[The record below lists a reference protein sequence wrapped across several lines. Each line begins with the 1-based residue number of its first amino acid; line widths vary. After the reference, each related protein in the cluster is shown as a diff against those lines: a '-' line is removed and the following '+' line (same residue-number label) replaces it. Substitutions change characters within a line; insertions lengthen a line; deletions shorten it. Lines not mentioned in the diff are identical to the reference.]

1 MFMKKNTKIIILV
14 GVILLVIVSVVGVT
28 YAFLSTGG
36 TQEQANTFNSGCL
49 SIRLTNE
56 STSIN
61 LTNTFPITDIEGL
74 NTTSYDFTIENT
86 CSTATNY
93 QINLESLN
101 PVSNTLDADY
111 IKVSLSSDTVGNV
124 ISTLS
129 DNNTTTS
136 YIDGSYISHNLY
148 TGSIAGNTTKTYHLR
163 LWIDYDATVA
173 QAANKTYESKIN
185 VIANPDIEVVDTM
198 EATFELN
205 DKTLTTNLTSNVI
218 SATYCTSTDN
228 ICEPNTSA
236 SISGNSY
243 SVDLSGTQTT
253 KQVATALGNITV
265 NTSSSQMVCTR
276 LNGTSKVICSNSEEV
291 ELVNFNN
298 TSCSVGSNM
307 CWNSS
312 TSSYVSCDCG
322 EETVGIY
329 EETTSKGTTYYWR
342 GDVENNYLVFAN
354 KYWRII
360 RINEDGSIRVIYSG
374 EKAEVDAAGKETVL
388 ANGYND
394 DNTRYTQT
402 GMSSFNYSRNVS
414 EYIGYRYTSG
424 SQRPSS
430 TSEGTDSRIK
440 TYLETWYSN
449 NLQSYDDQIVSSA
462 SAGFCNDRELQ
473 SGSGSWVS
481 TGNTQYYAAY
491 ERVYTTRQPTYECSN
506 SNDLYQTK
514 IGLITADEVMYTGG
528 SGSNRGYY
536 LYTGNA
542 YWTMSPSYF
551 SATSRSAKTFFV
563 SSDGNPNSNGTV
575 DSSNGVRPVINISP
589 NVTITGSG
597 TIQDPY
603 VAV

>member
-56 STSIN
+56 SASIN

-129 DNNTTTS
+129 DNTTTTS

-148 TGSIAGNTTKTYHLR
+148 TGTIAGNTTKTYHLR

-185 VIANPDIEVVDTM
+185 VIANPDIEVVDNL
-198 EATFELN
+198 EATFTLN
-205 DKTLTTNLTSNVI
+205 DKTLTTNLTSNVT

-243 SVDLSGTQTT
+243 SVDLSGTPPT

-265 NTSSSQMVCTR
+265 NTSSPQMICTR
-276 LNGTSKVICSNSEEV
+276 LNGTSKIICSNSEEV
-291 ELVNFNN
+291 AITPDFSK
-298 TSCSVGSNM
+298 TSCSAGSN
-307 CWNSS
+307 NGGN
-312 TSSYVSCDCG
+312 CG

-342 GDVENNYLVFAN
+342 GDVENNYLEFAN

-360 RINEDGSIRVIYSG
+360 RINEDGSIRIIYSG
-374 EKAEVDAAGKETVL
+374 EKSEVDAAGKETVL

-394 DNTRYTQT
+394 SSTDYTQIGT
-402 GMSSFNYSRNVS
+402 SRFNSSWNAS
-414 EYIGYRYTSG
+414 EYVGYTYSEG
-424 SQRPSS
+424 YQRPSENPSIEEDS
-430 TSEGTDSRIK
+430 TIK
-440 TYLETWYSN
+440 TYLENWYSN
-449 NLQSYDDQIVSSA
+449 NLSGVDSKISS
-462 SAGFCNDRELQ
+462 SPGFCNDRELQ
-473 SGSGSWVS
+473 SGSGNWVS
-481 TGNTQYYAAY
+481 IGSTQYYAAY

-514 IGLITADEVMYTGG
+514 IELITADEVMYAGG
-528 SGSNRGYY
+528 KGSINNYGYY
-536 LYTGNA
+536 LYTGND
-542 YWTMSPSYF
+542 YWTMSPSF
-551 SATSRSAKTFFV
+551 FNGSSAGEFIVHSHGYLNNYGVF
-563 SSDGNPNSNGTV
+563 NSW
-575 DSSNGVRPVINISP
+575 SGVRPVINISP

-603 VAV
+603 VVQT

>member
-1 MFMKKNTKIIILV
+1 MKKNTKIIILV
-14 GVILLVIVSVVGVT
+14 GVILLVIVSVVGAS

-56 STSIN
+56 SASIN

-86 CSTATNY
+86 CNSSTNY

-101 PVSNTLDADY
+101 QLSNTLDADY

-129 DNNTTTS
+129 DNTTTTS

-148 TGSIAGNTTKTYHLR
+148 TGTIAGNTTKTYHLR

-185 VIANPDIEVVDTM
+185 VIANPDIEVVDNL
-198 EATFELN
+198 EATFTLN
-205 DKTLTTNLTSNVI
+205 DKTLTANLTSNVT
-218 SATYCTSTDN
+218 SATYCTSENN
-228 ICEPNTSA
+228 ICEPSTSA

-243 SVDLSGTQTT
+243 NVDLSGTPTT

-265 NTSSSQMVCTR
+265 NTSSPQMVCTR
-276 LNGTSKVICSNSEEV
+276 LNGTSKIICSNSEEV
-291 ELVNFNN
+291 AITPDFSK
-298 TSCSVGSNM
+298 TSCSAGSN
-307 CWNSS
+307 NGGN
-312 TSSYVSCDCG
+312 CG

-329 EETTSKGTTYYWR
+329 EETTSKGTTYYYR
-342 GDVENNYLVFAN
+342 GDVENNYLEFAN

-360 RINEDGSIRVIYSG
+360 RINEDGSIRIIYSG

-394 DNTRYTQT
+394 SSTDYTQIGT
-402 GMSSFNYSRNVS
+402 SQFNSSYKAS
-414 EYIGYRYTSG
+414 EYVGYRYTSE
-424 SQRPSS
+424 SQRPNS
-430 TSEGTDSRIK
+430 TNEGTDSTIK
-440 TYLETWYSN
+440 TYLENWYSN
-449 NLQSYDDQIVSSA
+449 NLQSYDSRIVSSA
-462 SAGFCNDRELQ
+462 SVGFCNDRNLRSTEEE
-473 SGSGSWVS
+473 WVS
-481 TGNTQYYAAY
+481 TGSTQYYAAY
-491 ERVYTTRQPTYECSN
+491 VRAWTTRQPTYECSN

-514 IGLITADEVMYTGG
+514 IGLITADEVMYAGG
-528 SGSNRGYY
+528 KGSINNYGYY
-536 LYTGNA
+536 LYTGND
-542 YWTMSPSYF
+542 YWTMSPSF
-551 SATSRSAKTFFV
+551 FNGSSAGEFIVHSHGYLNNYGVF
-563 SSDGNPNSNGTV
+563 NSW
-575 DSSNGVRPVINISP
+575 SGVRPVINISP

-603 VAV
+603 VVI

>member
-1 MFMKKNTKIIILV
+1 MKKNTKIIILV

-49 SIRLTNE
+49 SISLTNE
-56 STSIN
+56 SASIN

-185 VIANPDIEVVDTM
+185 VIANPDIEVVDTL

-205 DKTLTTNLTSNVI
+205 DKTLTTNLTSNVTN
-218 SATYCTSTDN
+218 ATYCTTTDN

-236 SISGNSY
+236 SISSDSY
-243 SVDLSGTQTT
+243 NVDLSGTPPT

-265 NTSSSQMVCTR
+265 NTSSPQMICTR
-276 LNGTSKVICSNSEEV
+276 LNGTSKIICSNSEEV
-291 ELVNFNN
+291 AITPDFSK
-298 TSCSVGSNM
+298 TSCSSG
-307 CWNSS
+307 CK
-312 TSSYVSCDCG
+312 

-342 GDVENNYLVFAN
+342 GDVDNNYLEFAGF
-354 KYWRII
+354 YWRII
-360 RINEDGSIRVIYSG
+360 RINEDGSIRVIYK
-374 EKAEVDAAGKETVL
+374 EEVDTAGKETVL

-394 DNTRYTQT
+394 GSTDYTQIQT
-402 GMSSFNYSRNVS
+402 STFNSSHNAS
-414 EYIGYRYTSG
+414 EYVGYRYTSG

-430 TSEGTDSRIK
+430 TSEGTNSTIK
-440 TYLETWYSN
+440 GVLETWYSN
-449 NLQSYDDQIVSSA
+449 NLSRVDSKISS
-462 SAGFCNDRELQ
+462 SPGFCNDRELQ

-481 TGNTQYYAAY
+481 TGSTQYYAAY
-491 ERVYTTRQPTYECSN
+491 ERAYTTCQPTYECSN

-514 IGLITADEVMYTGG
+514 IGLITADEVMYAGG
-528 SGSNRGYY
+528 KGSINNYGYY
-536 LYTGNA
+536 LYTGND
-542 YWTMSPSYF
+542 YWTMSPSF
-551 SATSRSAKTFFV
+551 FNGSSAGEFIVHSHGYLNNYGVF
-563 SSDGNPNSNGTV
+563 NSW
-575 DSSNGVRPVINISP
+575 SGVRPVINISP

-603 VAV
+603 VVI